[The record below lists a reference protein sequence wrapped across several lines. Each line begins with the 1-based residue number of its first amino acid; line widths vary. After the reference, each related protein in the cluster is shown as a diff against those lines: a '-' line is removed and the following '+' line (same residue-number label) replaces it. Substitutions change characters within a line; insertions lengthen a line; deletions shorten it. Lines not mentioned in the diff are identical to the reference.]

1 MKHLEKQSG
10 KAIDL
15 LICCGDFQVCTQAP
29 PLPAPRHLSQLLPIL
44 CRLSETWTISS
55 AWHVLQ
61 STEPSTHFGS
71 TIQDVQQHL
80 TRPCSVRP
88 ASGEAFLSPLVTSQ
102 LPGVALPAVGGNHE
116 AMNYLWELYYGG
128 WVAPNI
134 YYLGHAGVVKFGGI
148 RIGGMSGIF
157 NGGHYKQVSCAC
169 LGNKVQGICPF
180 VLLLFILQPWTD
192 KCFHSGIVDLAP
204 KVVVFNVQ
212 QLSQ

>member
-1 MKHLEKQSG
+1 M
-10 KAIDL
+10 
-15 LICCGDFQVCTQAP
+15 
-29 PLPAPRHLSQLLPIL
+29 
-44 CRLSETWTISS
+44 
-55 AWHVLQ
+55 
-61 STEPSTHFGS
+61 
-71 TIQDVQQHL
+71 
-80 TRPCSVRP
+80 
-88 ASGEAFLSPLVTSQ
+88 
-102 LPGVALPAVGGNHE
+102 PAVGGNHE

-148 RIGGMSGIF
+148 RIGGVSGIF

-180 VLLLFILQPWTD
+180 VLLLFILQPRTD
-192 KCFHSGIVDLAP
+192 NCFHSGIVDLAP